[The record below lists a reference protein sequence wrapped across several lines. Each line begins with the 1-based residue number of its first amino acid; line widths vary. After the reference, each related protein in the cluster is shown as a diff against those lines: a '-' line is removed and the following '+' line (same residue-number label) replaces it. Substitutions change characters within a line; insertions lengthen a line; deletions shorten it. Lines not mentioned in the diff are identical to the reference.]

1 MSSLLPLSTSPFLPR
16 SPLHPQASFCKPP
29 KPREFSRLWKGVIFP
44 KGAKASVH
52 PAQLPLSSGSGT
64 RVWEP
69 EARAW
74 DRVCRFGAD
83 ESWRELPWAAPWLV
97 FFGIGRGHWFLSPG
111 ILILK
116 LSFFQNSGC
125 LSRLILHLHSEYRGE
140 WRQRLPEQR
149 SEAETCF
156 AYVFAWS
163 KFGAWNPPLCNPSES
178 LRDGERP
185 LRRPPLPGAA
195 AGGRPPTEGCG
206 AAGENASPRAP
217 FHPGSRGVRAAADSS
232 PSRGERLAISVLGG
246 KRRKAF
252 SGGAFLKLE
261 L

>member
-16 SPLHPQASFCKPP
+16 SPLHPQASSCNPP

-52 PAQLPLSSGSGT
+52 PAQSPLSSGSGT

-83 ESWRELPWAAPWLV
+83 ESWRELPWAAPWLG

-111 ILILK
+111 ILIFK

-125 LSRLILHLHSEYRGE
+125 LSRLIFHLHSEYRGE

-185 LRRPPLPGAA
+185 LRRPPLPGQRPEAGRRRRA
-195 AGGRPPTEGCG
+195 AGQRARTRAPAPPSTRG
-206 AAGENASPRAP
+206 AAGCAQRPIPPPPGESAWRPP
-217 FHPGSRGVRAAADSS
+217 F
-232 PSRGERLAISVLGG
+232 LGG
-246 KRRKAF
+246 REEKH
-252 SGGAFLKLE
+252 FLGVLF
-261 L
+261 